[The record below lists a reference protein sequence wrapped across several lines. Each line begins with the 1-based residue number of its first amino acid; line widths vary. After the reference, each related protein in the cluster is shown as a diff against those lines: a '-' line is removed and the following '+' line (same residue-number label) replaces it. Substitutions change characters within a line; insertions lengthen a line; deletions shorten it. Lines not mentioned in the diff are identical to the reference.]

1 MAQGNI
7 KAGVNIK
14 QVKIDK
20 IEVIDKAQKKFVIEN
35 KAVLLADIDK
45 SVYSYVDRRYCNEI
59 KRAIE
64 IEH

>member
-1 MAQGNI
+1 M
-7 KAGVNIK
+7 NIK

-45 SVYSYVDRRYCNEI
+45 SVYSYVDKCYCNEI
-59 KRAIE
+59 K
-64 IEH
+64 